1 MLLTFIEPW
10 LRVTKTKQML
20 NLSFRDWVEL
30 DEAGV
35 AMKGLIDKDGLERS
49 LKSWLRKWAG

>member
-20 NLSFRDWVEL
+20 NLSFRDWVGV

-35 AMKGLIDKDGLERS
+35 AMKGLIDRDGLERS
-49 LKSWLRKWAG
+49 LKS